1 MIEIQ
6 KYQPWMLRLS
16 KQNCSKVK
24 EKLKNINQ
32 ILPTKINNFK
42 VLLLDIGICTLV
54 YADVFWSIAIWNRR
68 TSIWI

>member
-24 EKLKNINQ
+24 ENLKNINQ
-32 ILPTKINNFK
+32 ILPTKM
-42 VLLLDIGICTLV
+42 DQ
-54 YADVFWSIAIWNRR
+54 
-68 TSIWI
+68 

>member
-6 KYQPWMLRLS
+6 KYQPCMLRLS

-32 ILPTKINNFK
+32 ILPTKM
-42 VLLLDIGICTLV
+42 DQ
-54 YADVFWSIAIWNRR
+54 
-68 TSIWI
+68 